1 MPARTRELPPSE
13 DAAIAIALAE
23 TALPFADS
31 PSAEVEHWIRILR
44 MHGEVGSA
52 LQALGAG
59 ERPLSELD
67 AGEEEAEGV
76 RVHSVYSEA
85 SRIAGEHG
93 DEIVATADLLS
104 ALIELYGPLFDQVLR
119 AHGVATAEL
128 LERLG
133 RVP

>member
-13 DAAIAIALAE
+13 DAAIAVALAE

-59 ERPLSELD
+59 ERPLLELGKD
-67 AGEEEAEGV
+67 DDGPEKVAV
-76 RVHSVYSEA
+76 DDVYSEA
-85 SRIAGEHG
+85 SRIAGEQG
-93 DEIVATADLLS
+93 EELVSTADLLS
-104 ALIELYGPLFDQVLR
+104 ALIELYGQLFDEVLR
-119 AHGVATAEL
+119 SHGVATNEL